1 VRKLR
6 IGRKKEKKMSKE
18 PKKEKPWNS
27 FAYLVGLAKKK
38 EPVILHLNSNTIDD
52 ESELKGIIIGVDNY
66 TIAFLAD
73 PGRELLVFKHSIRFI
88 EKVPLKGR

>member
-1 VRKLR
+1 MNQKK
-6 IGRKKEKKMSKE
+6 KKEKE
-18 PKKEKPWNS
+18 RGWNS
-27 FAYLVGLAKKK
+27 FAYLASLTRKK

-73 PGRELLVFKHSIRFI
+73 TGRELLVFKHSIRFI
-88 EKVPLKGR
+88 EKVS